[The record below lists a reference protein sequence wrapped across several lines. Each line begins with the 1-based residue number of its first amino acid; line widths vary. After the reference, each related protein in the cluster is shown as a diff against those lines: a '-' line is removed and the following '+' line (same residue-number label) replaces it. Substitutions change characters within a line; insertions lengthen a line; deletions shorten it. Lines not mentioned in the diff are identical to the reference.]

1 MNKVCILLF
10 IVVVLAGCSGKTA
23 ECGFFVLEKD
33 LANCKRV
40 QSHPGYGTTF

>member
-10 IVVVLAGCSGKTA
+10 IVVALAGCSGKTV

-40 QSHPGYGTTF
+40 QSNPGSGTKF

>member
-1 MNKVCILLF
+1 MYKLCILLF
-10 IVVVLAGCSGKTA
+10 FVFMITGCSGKTV

-40 QSHPGYGTTF
+40 QSNPGSGTKF